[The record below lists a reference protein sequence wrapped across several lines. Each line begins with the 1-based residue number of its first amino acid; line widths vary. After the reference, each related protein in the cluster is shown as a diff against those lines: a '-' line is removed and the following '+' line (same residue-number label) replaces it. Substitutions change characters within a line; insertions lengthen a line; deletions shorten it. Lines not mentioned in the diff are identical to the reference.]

1 MLYWKLTG
9 TPFSVYYHAQ
19 LLMFRPF
26 LVLRGKLRSPA
37 PQAGAES
44 SDKLREL
51 TWLDTACEYCLEPA
65 RQIIKYINKSCEI
78 NPLCKV
84 CAKACWSQNI
94 ETRWTWTYTFL
105 TGYKI
110 LFLLP

>member
-1 MLYWKLTG
+1 
-9 TPFSVYYHAQ
+9 
-19 LLMFRPF
+19 MFRPF

-84 CAKACWSQNI
+84 CAKACRKMDFDLHYSNRI
-94 ETRWTWTYTFL
+94 RNTFPSSL
-105 TGYKI
+105 KAPATSLDSTCSRTK
-110 LFLLP
+110 PK